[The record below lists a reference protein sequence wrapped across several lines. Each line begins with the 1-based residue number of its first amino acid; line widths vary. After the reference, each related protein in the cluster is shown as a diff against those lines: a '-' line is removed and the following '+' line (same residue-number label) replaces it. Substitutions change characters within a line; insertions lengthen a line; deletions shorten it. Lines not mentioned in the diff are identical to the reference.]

1 MREII
6 PFIAFMKEV
15 YFIFNINISNP
26 EVFCK
31 VFEDNKTC
39 LAVAESYKFSPRTK
53 HITINY
59 INLPSFVKNNMIW
72 ICYIDTR

>member
-39 LAVAESYKFSPRTK
+39 LAVAESNKFSPRTK

-59 INLPSFVKNNMIW
+59 INLTSFT
-72 ICYIDTR
+72 CT